1 MRHSSKLW
9 QALPMVALLVIAAF
23 TLTSCGDDDEPQ
35 GTVIDYYINVE
46 EEFLIDGVN
55 NASGRFLNPVTRMR
69 EAIRRVYPT
78 PDTKGAD
85 MEVLAACEKEQMD
98 YIEMYTGMPEH
109 LTCLFHLVRVVK
121 KGTRVTLSENLKTYV
136 YDINPKAT
144 DVDE

>member
-1 MRHSSKLW
+1 MKHSSKLW

-23 TLTSCGDDDEPQ
+23 TLTSCGDDDEPK

-46 EEFLIDGVN
+46 EEFLVNGVN

-69 EAIRRVYPT
+69 EAIRKVYPT
-78 PDTKGAD
+78 PDANGAD

-98 YIEMYTGMPEH
+98 YIEMYTGLPEH

-121 KGTRVTLSENLKTYV
+121 KGTRITLSENLKTYV

-144 DVDE
+144 DVEE